1 MRDVICLPEVFD
13 LKPVLMRAFQ
23 AAKNKVK
30 TKGEHG
36 EDYVEKREYRWLLYY
51 IRQYYEYWLAFDEID
66 TDEDRRVG
74 MDEFSCAI
82 PKMEDWGID
91 MSDPQAQWAKCD
103 INGGGFVLY
112 DEFVQWAI

>member
-1 MRDVICLPEVFD
+1 
-13 LKPVLMRAFQ
+13 
-23 AAKNKVK
+23 
-30 TKGEHG
+30 
-36 EDYVEKREYRWLLYY
+36 
-51 IRQYYEYWLAFDEID
+51 
-66 TDEDRRVG
+66 